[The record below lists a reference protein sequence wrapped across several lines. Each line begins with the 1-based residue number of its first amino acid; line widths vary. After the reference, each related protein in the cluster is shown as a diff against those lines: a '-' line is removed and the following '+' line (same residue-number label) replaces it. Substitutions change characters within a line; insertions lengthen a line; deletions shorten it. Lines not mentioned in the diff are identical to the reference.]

1 MNTAKY
7 IVTNGC
13 MIVFSAA
20 LKHSYFKDFNI
31 TSAGFVSF
39 GIDENNNT
47 SARCYGESTSL
58 GIKSNPEKDTRLA
71 NFQILANY

>member
-13 MIVFSAA
+13 IIVFSAA
-20 LKHSYFKDFNI
+20 LKHSDFKHFNI

-39 GIDENNNT
+39 GVDKDNNT

-58 GIKSNPEKDTRLA
+58 GIKSSPEEDTRLA